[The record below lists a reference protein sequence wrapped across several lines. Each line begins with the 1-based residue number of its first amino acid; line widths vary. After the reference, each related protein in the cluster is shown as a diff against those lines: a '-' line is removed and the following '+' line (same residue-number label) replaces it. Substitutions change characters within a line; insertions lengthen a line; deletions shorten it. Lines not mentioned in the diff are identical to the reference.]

1 MMMKILCYAADFSP
15 QQLMR
20 FIETDTK
27 AGSQLR
33 VLLRTYDDCVRT
45 GDGARYKRMIAPSS
59 LPDESSADY
68 DDYATTSVVRKAA
81 TGGSNNKHYTLSQV
95 NESLLRALAG
105 RNKT

>member
-1 MMMKILCYAADFSP
+1 
-15 QQLMR
+15 MR

-59 LPDESSADY
+59 LPDESSDDY
-68 DDYATTSVVRKAA
+68 DYASVVRKAP